1 MDDGKPGVARL
12 KFCVTIGSCQLVE
25 FVDLNIRAVRHVFGD
40 VPILISD
47 DWSDRTVEVRDLAE
61 RMDVHF
67 TSGGPRGHFAGDC
80 QTAVDGLAFAESQGS
95 DVCIKLSQR
104 FVLCAP
110 AAREIIERYFSDAN
124 IDMILPGRVPASTI
138 KRAESRFFSNLS
150 TQSDLVC
157 VRTGKLRPQTLKE
170 LYEARVRSG
179 HGRHSTLIEGLFA
192 FIMDVTLAGHVV
204 QAPEFTNPYPGRD
217 PIYLRRC
224 QSEPADY
231 MRIAQELGMSS
242 GWVPLVQ
249 EWRQLTNSYRPSP
262 IFL

>member
-1 MDDGKPGVARL
+1 M
-12 KFCVTIGSCQLVE
+12 KFAATIGSYDMPDFVE
-25 FVDLNIRAVRHVFGD
+25 LNVRALRHVFGD
-40 VPILISD
+40 IPILISD
-47 DWSDRTVEVRDLAE
+47 DISQRSVEIRDVAE
-61 RMDVHF
+61 RLDTFYQCSETHR
-67 TSGGPRGHFAGDC
+67 SHFAGDAAAC
-80 QTAVDGLAFAESQGS
+80 CNALAFAEHQGA
-95 DVCIKLSQR
+95 DICLKISQR

-110 AAREIIERYFSDAN
+110 AAREIIERYFNDPN

-249 EWRQLTNSYRPSP
+249 EWRQLTNSYRPVP
-262 IFL
+262 QFL